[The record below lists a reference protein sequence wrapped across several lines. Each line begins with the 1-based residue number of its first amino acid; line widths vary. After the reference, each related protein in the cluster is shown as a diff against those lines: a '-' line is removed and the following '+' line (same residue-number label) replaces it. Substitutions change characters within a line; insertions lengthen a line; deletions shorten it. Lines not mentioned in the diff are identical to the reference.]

1 MGQSTHT
8 GTQYRRKTGCRSWVA
23 AEEKKR
29 GLEDQIT
36 GRSPVAPRDE
46 SKLIEEA
53 LQVFKTDK
61 ENRKVTD
68 GVLEKYT
75 RELGRLQSF
84 AQGKGVFTVVGL
96 TGTLMDYSATWDVLY
111 PSSNTRQMVQARLKN
126 FSASVM
132 TQNG

>member
-1 MGQSTHT
+1 M
-8 GTQYRRKTGCRSWVA
+8 
-23 AEEKKR
+23 
-29 GLEDQIT
+29 
-36 GRSPVAPRDE
+36 SP
-46 SKLIEEA
+46 SLIEEA
-53 LQVFKTDK
+53 VQVFKTDK
-61 ENRKVTD
+61 ENHKVTD
-68 GVLEKYT
+68 GVLEKCT

-96 TGTLMDYSATWDVLY
+96 SRELLIDYRATWDVLY